1 MCLRRLTAALLL
13 TCGALLWAIGVP
25 AMAAEQKPAKA
36 AAAAA
41 AQKPAKPAIE
51 VLRTCTE
58 CHDKTEPP
66 VLPMLRSKHGVMADK
81 RTPFADKACVTCH
94 GASEQH
100 IKNLDPPDVTFRAKT
115 ATSEQKEKMN
125 EVCIS
130 CHQGG
135 IRMHWAGSTHQSRDL
150 ACSSCHKAHA
160 QQDPVRDKQTQRE
173 VCFDCHKEQRAQTFR
188 ASTHPLRAGKIACS
202 DCHNPH
208 GSTGPKLLVKNT
220 VNETCYTCH
229 AEKRGPFLWEH
240 PPVTDNCTNCHTPH
254 GSNNTPLLKTRL
266 PYLCQQCHVTATG
279 HPATLYSGTGLPPS
293 AGGTT
298 AAQQLLLKACEN
310 CHSQIHG
317 SNHPSGARFQR

>member
-1 MCLRRLTAALLL
+1 MHFKRLTAALFF
-13 TCGALLWAIGVP
+13 TCGAALWAIGLP
-25 AMAAEQKPAKA
+25 AAVAAEEPA
-36 AAAAA
+36 
-41 AQKPAKPAIE
+41 AKPAVQ

-58 CHDKTEPP
+58 CHDKTEAP
-66 VLPMLRSKHGVMADK
+66 VLPLLKSKHAVMADK
-81 RTPFADKACVTCH
+81 RTSFADKACITCH

-100 IKNLDPPDVTFRAKT
+100 VKNLESPDITFRAKT
-115 ATSEQKEKMN
+115 ATPVQTEKMN
-125 EVCIS
+125 EICLS

-150 ACSSCHKAHA
+150 ACSSCHKVHT
-160 QQDPVRDKQTQRE
+160 QQDPVRDRQTQRE
-173 VCFDCHKEQRAQTFR
+173 VCFNCHKEQRAQTLR
-188 ASTHPLRAGKIACS
+188 ASTHPLRAGKVACS

-229 AEKRGPFLWEH
+229 TEKRGPFLWEH
-240 PPVTDNCTNCHTPH
+240 PPVSDNCTNCHTPH
-254 GSNNTPLLKTRL
+254 GSNHTPLLKTRL
-266 PYLCQQCHVTATG
+266 PYLCQQCHVTGTG

-293 AGGTT
+293 AGGTA

-317 SNHPSGARFQR
+317 SNHPSGARLQR